1 LRTRRSL
8 RDALIALL
16 VARDW
21 DSISVQDIC
30 DRADI
35 GRSTFYTHFADKEE
49 LLAGGFED
57 LRQALR
63 LQRTTPAA
71 PADPLRFARGVI
83 DHAHEQRQ
91 LFRALVGKRSGH
103 TVYQGFRKLV
113 VDLVKEDLARSDW
126 GTEPVDAIVH
136 YVAGAFLELLTWWV
150 DARSGLQPSE
160 LEALFRRMTSP
171 ALDAAR

>member
-8 RDALIALL
+8 HDALISLL

-35 GRSTFYTHFADKEE
+35 GRSTFYTHFAVKEE
-49 LLAGGFED
+49 LIG
-57 LRQALR
+57 
-63 LQRTTPAA
+63 
-71 PADPLRFARGVI
+71 
-83 DHAHEQRQ
+83 HAHEQRQ

-136 YVAGAFLELLTWWV
+136 YLAGAFLELLTWWV
-150 DARSGLQPSE
+150 DARSGLEPSE
-160 LEALFRRMTSP
+160 LDALFRRIAGP
-171 ALDAAR
+171 ALDAARH